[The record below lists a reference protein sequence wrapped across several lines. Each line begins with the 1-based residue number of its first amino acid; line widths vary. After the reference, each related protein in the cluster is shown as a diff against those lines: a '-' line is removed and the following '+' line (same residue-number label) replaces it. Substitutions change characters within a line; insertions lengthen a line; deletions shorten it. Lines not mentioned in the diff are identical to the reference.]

1 MVHLTGQ
8 MGVPVIVIDGQVIIG
23 FDQPRLQ
30 QMLAAGSQ
38 RPRLGLKVADAS
50 KVARKSGAVP
60 VSGAVIG
67 SVSSSSPG
75 ERAGLRAGDIIT
87 EINMKRINNAS
98 DLEKS
103 VTGLVAGNRMSI
115 VFLRDE
121 QTLRSEIAI

>member
-8 MGVPVIVIDGQVIIG
+8 MGVPVIVIDGQIIIG

-30 QMLAAGSQ
+30 QLLAAGSQ

-67 SVSSSSPG
+67 SVSLSSPG

-115 VFLRDE
+115 VFLRGE